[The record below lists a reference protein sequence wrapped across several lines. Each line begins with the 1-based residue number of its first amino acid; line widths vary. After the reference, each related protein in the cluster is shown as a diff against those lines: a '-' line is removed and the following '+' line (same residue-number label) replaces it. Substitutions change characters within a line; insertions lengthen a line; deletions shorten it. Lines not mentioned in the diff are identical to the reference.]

1 MAGLAALS
9 GPIELCRPEL
19 LYPRRRDRGG
29 FDCGDER
36 LNEWL
41 RRYAGQNRRND
52 TAATWVIATREGRV
66 AAYASRSMTGID
78 RSAVPDGLGK
88 GAPNPVPG
96 LLIGRLAVDR
106 TFSGQGVGS
115 ALVLHALV
123 AAVDLDASAA
133 CRAVVVVALSEEAKA
148 WWMRLGLRCFDEDDD
163 SCLNLYLLTA
173 EIPESLDRV
182 G

>member
-1 MAGLAALS
+1 M
-9 GPIELCRPEL
+9 
-19 LYPRRRDRGG
+19 
-29 FDCGDER
+29 
-36 LNEWL
+36 
-41 RRYAGQNRRND
+41 
-52 TAATWVIATREGRV
+52 
-66 AAYASRSMTGID
+66 
-78 RSAVPDGLGK
+78 
-88 GAPNPVPG
+88 
-96 LLIGRLAVDR
+96 
-106 TFSGQGVGS
+106 GS

-163 SCLNLYLLTA
+163 SCLDLYLLTA